1 MQYPWRPEE
10 GAGLPRTGIRVDVNT
25 IMGAGNG
32 TWVLSNPV
40 HEVVLNY
47 FLLSLYF
54 FVKIFL

>member
-47 FLLSLYF
+47 FLL
-54 FVKIFL
+54 